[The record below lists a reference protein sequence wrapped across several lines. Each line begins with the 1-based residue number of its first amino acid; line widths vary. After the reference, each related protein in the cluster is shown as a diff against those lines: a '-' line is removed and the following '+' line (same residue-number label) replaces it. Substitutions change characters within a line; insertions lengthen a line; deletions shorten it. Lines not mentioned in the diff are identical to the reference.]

1 MNEAVLALLPDDFR
15 ASLEL
20 LPENEAI
27 TLLTRHSIR
36 EEPDNYN
43 GHYKLPLTQEGR
55 HLASF
60 WGSLQP
66 FESFQL
72 FSSPVGRCVETAER
86 MFLGKHQTEAQKNI
100 DILPHLAEPGC
111 FIKDRSTM
119 EQVGRVFIE
128 HGPIQFLES
137 MLTGSFDEHISTK
150 ESIAVLLQAF
160 QSTHNQNTRHLNI
173 HVSHDTILAAFVY
186 SLLGKQTLEE
196 SDWPR
201 MMEGVYLW
209 FDDEH
214 VHGIWRA
221 ELFTRKLDDF
231 LN

>member
-1 MNEAVLALLPDDFR
+1 MNEAV
-15 ASLEL
+15 ETL
-20 LPENEAI
+20 LPEDFRTSLEMLPDNRAI

-55 HLASF
+55 KLASF

-72 FSSPVGRCVETAER
+72 FSSPVGRCIETAER
-86 MFLGKHQTEAQKNI
+86 MFLGKHEALKENAI

-111 FIKDRSTM
+111 FIKDISTM
-119 EQVGRVFIE
+119 EKVGKVFIE
-128 HGPIQFLES
+128 RGPITFLES
-137 MLTGSFDEHISTK
+137 MLTGSFDQYISTK
-150 ESIAVLLQAF
+150 DSVGLLLQAF
-160 QSTHNQNTRHLNI
+160 QNTHSQNTRQLNI

-186 SLLGKQTLEE
+186 SILDKQNLSE

-214 VHGIWRA
+214 VHGVWRA
-221 ELFTRKLDDF
+221 EPFKRKLSDF
-231 LN
+231 LI